1 MITFIEFLEIKNN
14 SEFLS
19 ESDWYERLKKE
30 KERYE
35 NLKNKRLESE
45 DKNFALD
52 FLEKEK
58 INHTI
63 PPYRVKVL
71 IDDIVKYIQALRN
84 KNKSGKDFEIRDLAD
99 YLANDVMGIG
109 FKNFIE
115 LEKNIKYHIRQTNN

>member
-19 ESDWYERLKKE
+19 EAEWYERLKKE

-35 NLKNKRLESE
+35 SLKNKRLEAE
-45 DKNFALD
+45 DKNFTSN

-58 INHTI
+58 IHDAI

-71 IDDIVKYIQALRN
+71 IDDIVRYIQALRN
-84 KNKSGKDFEIRDLAD
+84 KNKSGKDFEISDLAD
-99 YLANDVMGIG
+99 YLSGEIMGIG
-109 FKNFIE
+109 NLNFLK
-115 LEKNIKYHIRQTNN
+115 LEKDIEYHLKSSK